1 MYKYFDL
8 NGVVL
13 YLDDV
18 LACTQIKEENDV
30 ILDKMVKI
38 AGLLIIKCNMNQL
51 QFRKMKWNILVFV

>member
-1 MYKYFDL
+1 MYKYFDI

-18 LACTQIKEENDV
+18 LACIQIKEENDV

-38 AGLLIIKCNMNQL
+38 AGLLIIKFNMNQL
-51 QFRKMKWNILVFV
+51 QFKKMK